1 MWVPVFRQWGWI
13 TDLMKG
19 SLSWWGCQLSLKDH
33 PLSAHCALIF
43 SERGTDWVDFISR
56 MEDPVEESFP
66 PLQKADLP
74 HSRSNHTGLLLA
86 QVSIQVQ
93 LWGINIARL
102 VHLLYTGMSAA
113 TLYRKTI
120 YPPERVVNIA
130 GTPCFQNEHRPLE
143 TATSWGVVCLSYM
156 YFNCIW
162 KHF

>member
-33 PLSAHCALIF
+33 PLSARCALIF

-93 LWGINIARL
+93 LWGIDQHSTVSSLTIHWHECSNA
-102 VHLLYTGMSAA
+102 VQKDHLSS
-113 TLYRKTI
+113 R
-120 YPPERVVNIA
+120 A
-130 GTPCFQNEHRPLE
+130 GGEHCRHSLLSKW
-143 TATSWGVVCLSYM
+143 TSSSRNSHFMGSCL
-156 YFNCIW
+156 FVL
-162 KHF
+162 